1 MRKEFVIALDM
12 GTSGCHAVAVRADG
26 STAAQCYLPLTPQRT
41 EAGISQYHAAQLDQ
55 TARLALHA
63 VLDKVGPQRVASLA
77 IVSQRSTVVLW
88 DKSTGEPVGP
98 VLTWEDGRAQEQAQ
112 QAPLSQEEVHLR
124 TGLYKTPF
132 FSAPKIAWMLQHAP
146 QAHQALRRGQL
157 CAAPVASY
165 VVWKLTGG
173 HVFATDYA
181 LAQRTLLLNIQTLG
195 WDESLC
201 RAFEIDPNILPT
213 LQPTAAD
220 YGTYVYQ
227 GIPIPIT
234 VCGADQQAAAVY
246 FGLQPQKSLINYGT
260 GAFWLYHTGEKPIFL
275 PGLLTSLGA
284 SDNAGKSNY
293 LLEGP
298 VNAAASTLLWLKAQG
313 IAFDEVETDDLC
325 RAAENPLWLLP
336 ALGGLGAPYWDF
348 TVSPAVEGLSS
359 RTRKPDWVA
368 GAVRGIAFLLADI
381 GSYLQENGLPVT
393 GPVQISGGLSRV
405 EYLISFQ
412 AGLLQI
418 PLEVSSCEDATVLG
432 AALLAFK
439 QIDKNLQFTPDKK
452 TVEPTF
458 SAIRARELYAA
469 WQAFVR
475 RARQVPV
482 HESEKVCGC
491 RHTSSAV

>member
-1 MRKEFVIALDM
+1 MRKEFVVALDI
-12 GTSGCHAVAVRADG
+12 GTSGCHAAAVRADG
-26 STAAQCYLPLTPQRT
+26 STAARCHLPLTPQRN
-41 EAGISQYHAAQLDQ
+41 EEGASQYHAAQLDQ

-63 VLDKVGPQRVASLA
+63 VLDKVGPQQVASLA
-77 IVSQRSTVVLW
+77 VVSQRSTVVMW
-88 DKSTGEPVGP
+88 DQSTGESVGP
-98 VLTWEDGRAQEQAQ
+98 VLTWEDGRAQDQAQ
-112 QAPLSQEEVHLR
+112 QVPLSQEEVHLR

-132 FSAPKIAWMLQHAP
+132 FSAPKITWILQHCPPA
-146 QAHQALRRGQL
+146 QQALHRGQL
-157 CAAPVASY
+157 RIAPVASY
-165 VVWKLTGG
+165 VIWKLTGG
-173 HVFATDYA
+173 NVFATDYS
-181 LAQRTLLLNIQTLG
+181 LAQRTLLLNIQTLA

-201 RAFEIDPNILPT
+201 RAFDVESDLLPRV
-213 LQPTAAD
+213 QPTAAD

-227 GIPIPIT
+227 GVSIPIT

-260 GAFWLYHTGEKPIFL
+260 GAFWLYHTGEKPVFL
-275 PGLLTSLGA
+275 PGLLTSLSA
-284 SDNAGKSNY
+284 TDSTGKTTY

-313 IAFDEVETDDLC
+313 ISFDDTETDDLC

-348 TVSPAVEGLSS
+348 TVSPAVEGLSA
-359 RTRKPDWVA
+359 RTRKPDWIA

-381 GSYLQENGLPVT
+381 GSYLQDNGLPVT
-393 GPVQISGGLSRV
+393 GPIQISGGLSRV

-412 AGLLQI
+412 AGLLQT

-439 QIDKNLQFTPDKK
+439 QVDGKLQFTPDKK
-452 TVEPTF
+452 TVEPDF

-469 WQAFVR
+469 WQSFVR
-475 RARQVPV
+475 RARQTPV
-482 HESEKVCGC
+482 HQQETVCGC
-491 RHTSSAV
+491 RHTPSAT